1 MATEIDELQIS
12 IKASADKASNALTK
26 LSSNI
31 VKLSQSLSKLN
42 TGQFTSFAKNL
53 ENFGESVKSVGNIKT
68 TDFNRIT
75 KNLGN
80 LASVNVSGL
89 QKLSQELPKVFNS
102 ISSLSGVSEATKNIS
117 ELSSS
122 IARFGYKSTTNAII
136 NIPLLTEEFDKMIR
150 TLAKSPKI
158 SRNLI
163 DFTNALANLSD
174 KGRKAGTASKY
185 LAKSLQD
192 SHKSIKT
199 TNINTLD
206 LALSLG
212 KLYAAYRTVVGGIQ
226 GLWGSIESSSDYIEA
241 FNYQTVAFNKIASEW
256 SGDWEKY
263 GYENSEAYS
272 QSFTDRLNESFRQ
285 LSGVQINV
293 ETGLLESTGLK
304 NLGLNIKEITQ
315 YAAQLASMTNAI
327 GQTGEVSLATATAFT
342 KLAGDMSSL
351 FNLDFKDVADDIQSV
366 LTGQSEAGY
375 KYGWDTT
382 LSSLQ
387 VTADKFNL
395 SKPVSEMTKLEKQSI
410 TILTVLDQSKIAWG
424 DLATTASNTSN
435 SIRQLKTN
443 LQEIGM
449 LLGQLFTPI
458 LQSVLPVLNGV
469 SIAIKSLLSDIA
481 IFAGIEIDTESF
493 ARGFD
498 GTADILDDVSDGL
511 NTIATSSK
519 KANTGLRAFDE
530 LNVISTQ
537 KDTGAGTSGTFGTV
551 DLTQQIL
558 EATNNY
564 KSIFDQA
571 YNEMEDRAGIFA
583 NQITAKLEPLR
594 SMFENIYLGEFTIAG
609 ADFSSFIVGINES
622 LTASISSVD
631 WEQIGENIGAFME
644 GINWTE
650 VLSSFGR
657 LFWEGINTSIDL
669 WKGSFDTAPIE
680 TTILTSLLLLPTAIP
695 IIDGLIGALDL
706 LLIPFQSLSGFVG
719 GLSVPIIALG
729 GAFLGLATGLG
740 YVFATNEDVRKSF
753 GEAVTTIKENMQPVF
768 EFVTDT
774 VLPDLRKGFERLL
787 EIFSP
792 FAKFLED
799 TFTSVWQDILN
810 PALLYFGE
818 KVIPI
823 VLETLQ
829 NLWNN
834 VLVPLG
840 AFIGDR
846 LAFAV
851 KLLSDGLSFLW
862 KNVVVPLAKAVGS
875 VLSNAFESVGEII
888 NKSVIPVVSTVI
900 KVFQGIW
907 DKGLEPLIRYITEKL
922 SPAFTQ
928 FFKNDL
934 GGIINNVRDIF
945 NGLID
950 FITGILTNNWKKA
963 FTGMVQALDSIFAG
977 IKNIIKTPVNVVIG
991 GINLLIDRL
1000 QGGLNTVIK
1009 GLNSLNFDVP
1019 DWVPGIGGKSFG
1031 LNIETITLNKIKT
1044 IDSFEMGGYPKKSSL
1059 FWAGENGIPELLG
1072 TTGGKTAVAGGAEIT
1087 GISNA
1092 IYQTHIEEMQL
1103 LREQNALL
1111 RGILEKEFGITD
1123 SQIFSSVRRSENQ
1136 YYQRTGNLAF
1146 VH

>member
-1 MATEIDELQIS
+1 MAVEIDELQIS

-53 ENFGESVKSVGNIKT
+53 ENFGEAVKSVGNIKT

-80 LASVNVSGL
+80 LASVDVSGL

-117 ELSSS
+117 ELSNS
-122 IARFGYKSTTNAII
+122 ISRFGYKSTTNAIA

-192 SHKSIKT
+192 SNKSIKN

-212 KLYAAYRTVVGGIQ
+212 KLYAAYRTVIGGIQ

-256 SGDWEKY
+256 SGDWKKY
-263 GYENSEAYS
+263 GYDNAESYS
-272 QSFTDRLNESFRQ
+272 QSFTDRLNDSFRQ
-285 LSGVQINV
+285 LSGVQINI

-315 YAAQLASMTNAI
+315 YSAQLASMTNAI

-342 KLAGDMSSL
+342 RLAGDMSSL

-395 SKPVSEMTKLEKQSI
+395 SKPVSEMTKLEKQSL

-435 SIRQLKTN
+435 SIRQLRTN

-458 LQSVLPVLNGV
+458 LQNILPVLNGV

-498 GTADILDDVSDGL
+498 GTTGILEDVSDGL

-519 KANTGLRAFDE
+519 KANAGLRAFDE
-530 LNVISTQ
+530 LNVIITQ
-537 KDTGAGTSGTFGTV
+537 KDAGTGTTGTFGTV

-571 YNEMEDRAGIFA
+571 YNEMEDRAGVFA
-583 NQITAKLEPLR
+583 SQITAKLEPLR

-609 ADFSSFIVGINES
+609 ADFSSFIVVINES
-622 LTASISSVD
+622 LTASISSVN
-631 WEQIGENIGAFME
+631 WEQIGANIGAFME

-657 LFWEGINTSIDL
+657 LFWEGVNTSIDL

-680 TTILTSLLLLPTAIP
+680 TTIITSLLLLPTAIP

-706 LLIPFQSLSGFVG
+706 LLIPFQTLSGFVG
-719 GLSVPIIALG
+719 GLSTPILALG

-740 YVFATNEDVRKSF
+740 YVFATNEDVRRSF
-753 GEAVTTIKENMQPVF
+753 NEAVATIKENMQPVF

-810 PALLYFGE
+810 PVLLYFGE

-823 VLETLQ
+823 VSETLQ

-840 AFIGDR
+840 TFIGNR
-846 LAFAV
+846 LVFAV
-851 KLLSDGLSFLW
+851 QLLSDGLSFLW
-862 KNVVVPLAKAVGS
+862 KNVVIPLAKAIGS
-875 VLSNAFESVGEII
+875 VLGTAFEGITDILNTTII
-888 NKSVIPVVSTVI
+888 PTVNFTI

-907 DKGLEPLIRYITEKL
+907 DKALQPLINFLIG
-922 SPAFTQ
+922 SFAPIFTQ
-928 FFKNDL
+928 FFENDL
-934 GGIINNVRDIF
+934 GEIIDGVKGIF
-945 NGLID
+945 NGLIN
-950 FITGILTNNWKKA
+950 FVTGVLTADWKRAWSGIVDAFSSIWRTLNNLA
-963 FTGMVQALDSIFAG
+963 EAPLNAAIGMINALISGVESG
-977 IKNIIKTPVNVVIG
+977 INSIIKAA
-991 GINLLIDRL
+991 
-1000 QGGLNTVIK
+1000 
-1009 GLNSLNFDVP
+1009 NSISFEIP
-1019 DWVPGIGGKSFG
+1019 DWIPGLGGEKFG
-1031 LNIETITLNKIKT
+1031 FNFKTITLNKIKT
-1044 IDSFEMGGYPKKSSL
+1044 IDRYEMGGYPKKSSL
-1059 FWAGENGIPELLG
+1059 FWAGENGIPELMG
-1072 TTGGKTAVAGGAEIT
+1072 TIGGKTAVAGGAEIT
-1087 GISNA
+1087 GISTA
-1092 IYQTHIEEMQL
+1092 IYQTHMEEMQL